1 MMTPDEQLEQ
11 LIETEDYETPEQRN
25 WRLNQEYEDTGI
37 IFLDEDA
44 MIELAKMGEEY
55 YE

>member
-11 LIETEDYETPEQRN
+11 LIETEDYETPEERN
-25 WRLNQEYEDTGI
+25 WRLNREYEDSG
-37 IFLDEDA
+37 FLDEDA
-44 MIELAKMGEEY
+44 ELAKIGGKY